1 MATVGVNPWQP
12 WVKRAPS
19 APRNPRIPCVLHHDQ
34 NFTPSTFVLCPRGV
48 TRDCR
53 GFTPTVVMCHR
64 DAVPILFSAF
74 RGFIPTVVLCH
85 RDAVP
90 ILFSAFRGLR
100 ARCALHP
107 RLCYV
112 TATRFMWV
120 APTVAVGLH
129 PRLCSVTA
137 TRFMWVAPTDMSTS
151 PRWGS
156 NRHPPFSRYGF
167 EYQRFTVAFQLANQ
181 RLLLRNNTVNRRT
194 FFVKI

>member
-34 NFTPSTFVLCPRGV
+34 NFTPSTFVLCPRVV

-74 RGFIPTVVLCH
+74 RG
-85 RDAVP
+85 
-90 ILFSAFRGLR
+90 LR

-107 RLCYV
+107 RLCY
-112 TATRFMWV
+112 
-120 APTVAVGLH
+120 
-129 PRLCSVTA
+129 VTA